1 MDRMASIE
9 LAMRNEKT
17 EMEWYLNE
25 SERSNNPLAKKLFV
39 TLANDEKEH
48 MTRIKGLHAKLTGEG
63 AWPEDL
69 PLDVA
74 GTCVKDVLDELL
86 GKVGSAEGHDDD
98 DLAALNR
105 ASNFED
111 KGSKFYA
118 ELAGECENPQE
129 RKFFSFLS
137 GIEREHYLSIKDSLF
152 YLEDPEGWTE
162 SKERQGL
169 DGAS

>member
-1 MDRMASIE
+1 MNRMTSIE
-9 LAMRNEKT
+9 LAMTNEKT
-17 EMEWYLNE
+17 EMKYYLNE
-25 SERSNNPLAKKLFV
+25 SARSSNPLAKKLFA
-39 TLANDEKEH
+39 TLAEDEKEH
-48 MTRIKGLHAKLTGEG
+48 MTRIKGLHEKLTGEG
-63 AWPEDL
+63 SWPEDVAIE
-69 PLDVA
+69 VA
-74 GTCVKDVLDELL
+74 GTRVKDVLDGLL
-86 GKVGSAEGHDDD
+86 GKTGSAEGHDDD
-98 DLAALNR
+98 DLAALQR
-105 ASNFED
+105 ASAFED

-118 ELAGECENPQE
+118 ELAEECENPQE